1 MNAGSIAFI
10 ATDQSSSAAMR
21 PPDAM
26 VPGAASTRGEA
37 ATLRLLEVRD
47 FRNLARVDLPLPPE
61 GIAVVGDNGHGKTS
75 LLEAIYYLHVLRSVR
90 GANDADV
97 VRFGAPAF
105 HVRARTS
112 RDIGIGYERATK
124 RKRVTLDGVEPP
136 RLTDALGAVPSVMF
150 SPADVALVRGA
161 PGERRRF
168 LDIMLGVT
176 SPTYLRS
183 LQAYRAALARRNA
196 ALRSGGPVAVWEPP
210 LAQHGAV
217 ICRER
222 VAWVLDSAP
231 ALARL
236 AAAIGE
242 SAPVGVRYAS
252 TLGEQADEKALADAL
267 AEGRTNDI
275 KRGMTRIGVHRD
287 DLAVSLGEHDLREFG
302 SAGQQRTV
310 AIALRMLEAETLE
323 QRIGVAP
330 VFLLDDPFAE
340 LDQERSR
347 RILALLRERGQR
359 QTVLTVPRES
369 DIPAE
374 MTNLERWRVVSGEV
388 SREQ

>member
-1 MNAGSIAFI
+1 M
-10 ATDQSSSAAMR
+10 
-21 PPDAM
+21 
-26 VPGAASTRGEA
+26 
-37 ATLRLLEVRD
+37 TLRALEVRD

-75 LLEAIYYLHVLRSVR
+75 LLEAIYYLHVLRSMR
-90 GANDADV
+90 GAHDADV

-105 HVRARTS
+105 HVRAQTS
-112 RDIGIGYERATK
+112 REVGIGYERATK
-124 RKRVTLDGVEPP
+124 RKRVTLDGVEPA

-176 SPTYLRS
+176 SQPYLRS

-210 LAQHGAV
+210 LAHHGA
-217 ICRER
+217 IIWRER
-222 VAWVLDSAP
+222 AAWVSDSAP

-242 SAPVGVRYAS
+242 LGPVGARYSS
-252 TLGEQADEKALADAL
+252 TLGEASVVDAERALADAL
-267 AEGRTNDI
+267 AEGRAHDI
-275 KRGMTRIGVHRD
+275 RRGMTRVGVHRD
-287 DLAVSLGEHDLREFG
+287 DLVLSLEGHDLRTFG

-323 QRIGVAP
+323 KRIGVAP

-340 LDQERSR
+340 LDVERAR
-347 RILALLRERGQR
+347 RILALLRERGR
-359 QTVLTVPRES
+359 GQTVLTVPRAG

-374 MTNLERWRVVSGEV
+374 LTTLERWRARSGAIT
-388 SREQ
+388 RDG

>member
-1 MNAGSIAFI
+1 MIGS
-10 ATDQSSSAAMR
+10 
-21 PPDAM
+21 
-26 VPGAASTRGEA
+26 
-37 ATLRLLEVRD
+37 LEVRD
-47 FRNLARVDLPLPPE
+47 FRNLARVDLALPPE

-75 LLEAIYYLHVLRSVR
+75 LLEAIYYLHILRSMR
-90 GANDADV
+90 GAHDADV
-97 VRFGAPAF
+97 IRFGAPAF
-105 HVRARTS
+105 HVRARTD
-112 RDIGIGYERATK
+112 REIGIGYDRATK

-176 SPTYLRS
+176 SATYLRS

-217 ICRER
+217 IWRER
-222 VAWVLDSAP
+222 SAWIRDSAP
-231 ALARL
+231 ALSRL
-236 AAAIGE
+236 AADIGE
-242 SAPVGVRYAS
+242 SGTVAMRYGTAI
-252 TLGEQADEKALADAL
+252 ADGSDIERVLTEAL
-267 AEGRTNDI
+267 AEGRSHDI

-287 DLAVSLGEHDLREFG
+287 DVALTLDGHDLRSFG

-323 QRIGVAP
+323 RRMGVAP

-340 LDQERSR
+340 LDMERAR
-347 RILALLRERGQR
+347 RILALLRERGR
-359 QTVLTVPRES
+359 GQTVLTVPRAS

-374 MTNLERWRVVSGEV
+374 LTTLERWRARSGEMT
-388 SREQ
+388 REE

>member
-1 MNAGSIAFI
+1 M
-10 ATDQSSSAAMR
+10 
-21 PPDAM
+21 
-26 VPGAASTRGEA
+26 
-37 ATLRLLEVRD
+37 TLKALEVRD

-75 LLEAIYYLHVLRSVR
+75 LLEAIYYLHVLRSMR
-90 GANDADV
+90 GAHDADV

-105 HVRARTS
+105 HVRAQTS
-112 RDIGIGYERATK
+112 REVGIGYERATK
-124 RKRVTLDGVEPP
+124 RKRVMLDGVEPA

-176 SPTYLRS
+176 SQPYLRS

-196 ALRSGGPVAVWEPP
+196 ALRSGGPVAIWEPP
-210 LAQHGAV
+210 LAHHGA
-217 ICRER
+217 IIWRER
-222 VAWVLDSAP
+222 AAWVSDSAP

-242 SAPVGVRYAS
+242 LGPVGARYSS
-252 TLGEQADEKALADAL
+252 TLGETPYSSTLGEASSSSTAGEASVVDAERALADAL
-267 AEGRTNDI
+267 AEGRAHDI
-275 KRGMTRIGVHRD
+275 RRGMTRVGVHRD
-287 DLAVSLGEHDLREFG
+287 DLVLSLEGHDLRTFG

-340 LDQERSR
+340 LDVERAR
-347 RILALLRERGQR
+347 RILALLRERGR
-359 QTVLTVPRES
+359 GQTVLTVPRAG

-374 MTNLERWRVVSGEV
+374 LTTLERWRARSGAIT
-388 SREQ
+388 RDG

>member
-1 MNAGSIAFI
+1 M
-10 ATDQSSSAAMR
+10 
-21 PPDAM
+21 
-26 VPGAASTRGEA
+26 
-37 ATLRLLEVRD
+37 TLKALEVRD

-75 LLEAIYYLHVLRSVR
+75 LLEAIYYLHILRSMR
-90 GANDADV
+90 GAHDADV

-105 HVRARTS
+105 HVRAQTS
-112 RDIGIGYERATK
+112 REVGIGYERATK
-124 RKRVTLDGVEPP
+124 RKRVMLDGVEPA

-176 SPTYLRS
+176 SQPYLRS

-196 ALRSGGPVAVWEPP
+196 ALRSGGPVAIWEPP
-210 LAQHGAV
+210 LAHHGA
-217 ICRER
+217 IIWRER
-222 VAWVLDSAP
+222 AAWVSDSAP

-242 SAPVGVRYAS
+242 LGPVGARYSS
-252 TLGEQADEKALADAL
+252 TLGETPYSSTPGEASSSSTAGEASVVDAERALADAL
-267 AEGRTNDI
+267 AEGRAHDI
-275 KRGMTRIGVHRD
+275 RRGMTRVGVHRD
-287 DLAVSLGEHDLREFG
+287 DLVLSLEGHDLRTFG

-340 LDQERSR
+340 LDVQRAR
-347 RILALLRERGQR
+347 RILALLRERGR
-359 QTVLTVPRES
+359 GQTVLTVPRAG

-374 MTNLERWRVVSGEV
+374 LTTLERWRARSGAIT
-388 SREQ
+388 RDG

>member
-1 MNAGSIAFI
+1 M
-10 ATDQSSSAAMR
+10 
-21 PPDAM
+21 
-26 VPGAASTRGEA
+26 
-37 ATLRLLEVRD
+37 TLLALEVRD

-90 GANDADV
+90 GAHDADV
-97 VRFGAPAF
+97 IRFGAPAF
-105 HVRARTS
+105 HVRARS
-112 RDIGIGYERATK
+112 NREIGIGYDRASK

-176 SPTYLRS
+176 SQSYLRS

-217 ICRER
+217 IWRER
-222 VAWVLDSAP
+222 SAWVRDSAP

-236 AAAIGE
+236 ATDISNADR
-242 SAPVGVRYAS
+242 VTMRYAT
-252 TLGEQADEKALADAL
+252 TLGESVSEQALTEAL
-267 AEGRTNDI
+267 AEGRAHDI
-275 KRGMTRIGVHRD
+275 RRGVTRVGVHRD
-287 DLAVSLGEHDLREFG
+287 DLGLSLEGHDLRTFG

-340 LDQERSR
+340 LDQERAR
-347 RILALLRERGQR
+347 RILALLRKRGEG
-359 QTVLTVPRES
+359 QTVLTVPRAG

-374 MTNLERWRVVSGEV
+374 MTNLERWRVRSGEV
-388 SREQ
+388 SRDA

>member
-1 MNAGSIAFI
+1 VS
-10 ATDQSSSAAMR
+10 
-21 PPDAM
+21 
-26 VPGAASTRGEA
+26 
-37 ATLRLLEVRD
+37 LRAVEVRD
-47 FRNLARVDLPLPPE
+47 FRNLARVDLELPRE
-61 GIAVVGDNGHGKTS
+61 GIAVVGDNGQGKTS
-75 LLEAIYYLHVLRSVR
+75 LLEAIYYLHVLRSMR
-90 GANDADV
+90 GAHDAEV

-105 HVRARTS
+105 HVRARTD
-112 RDIGIGYERATK
+112 RAIGVGYDRATK

-176 SPTYLRS
+176 SQAYLRS
-183 LQAYRAALARRNA
+183 LQAYRGALVRRNA
-196 ALRSGGPVAVWEPP
+196 ALRAGGPVAVWEPP

-217 ICRER
+217 IWRER
-222 VAWVLDSAP
+222 VAWVEHSAP

-236 AAAIGE
+236 ATEIGE
-242 SAPVGVRYAS
+242 AGSVVARYAS
-252 TLGEQADEKALADAL
+252 SVGEVGTERAIAEAL
-267 AEGRTNDI
+267 AEGRAHDI
-275 KRGMTRIGVHRD
+275 KRGMTRVGVHRD
-287 DLAVSLGEHDLREFG
+287 DIVITLGGHDLRAFG

-310 AIALRMLEAETLE
+310 AIALRMLEAETLK

-340 LDQERSR
+340 LDVERAR
-347 RILALLRERGQR
+347 RILALLKQRGEWQA
-359 QTVLTVPRES
+359 VLTVPRAG

-374 MTNLERWRVVSGEV
+374 MTNLERWRVSAGEV
-388 SREQ
+388 SRDG

>member
-1 MNAGSIAFI
+1 
-10 ATDQSSSAAMR
+10 
-21 PPDAM
+21 
-26 VPGAASTRGEA
+26 V
-37 ATLRLLEVRD
+37 TLTVLEVRD

-75 LLEAIYYLHVLRSVR
+75 LLEAIYYLHVLRSMR
-90 GANDADV
+90 GAHDADV
-97 VRFGAPAF
+97 IRFGASAF
-105 HVRARTS
+105 HVRAMADRE
-112 RDIGIGYERATK
+112 IGIGYDRASK
-124 RKRVTLDGVEPP
+124 RKRVMLDGVEPP

-176 SPTYLRS
+176 SQTYLRS

-210 LAQHGAV
+210 LAQHGA
-217 ICRER
+217 IIWRER
-222 VAWVLDSAP
+222 SAWVRDSAP

-236 AAAIGE
+236 AAEFGE
-242 SAPVGVRYAS
+242 TGQVAARYATS
-252 TLGEQADEKALADAL
+252 LGDDVSEHAMAGAL
-267 AEGRTNDI
+267 AEGRAHDI
-275 KRGMTRIGVHRD
+275 RRGMTRIGVHRD
-287 DLAVSLGEHDLREFG
+287 DLTLTLDGHDLRTFG

-340 LDQERSR
+340 LDPERAR
-347 RILALLRERGQR
+347 RILALLQKRNES
-359 QTVLTVPRES
+359 QTVLTVPRAG

-374 MTNLERWRVVSGEV
+374 MTNLERWRVRSGEV
-388 SREQ
+388 SRDA

>member
-1 MNAGSIAFI
+1 M
-10 ATDQSSSAAMR
+10 
-21 PPDAM
+21 
-26 VPGAASTRGEA
+26 
-37 ATLRLLEVRD
+37 TLKALEVRD

-75 LLEAIYYLHVLRSVR
+75 LLEAIYYLHILRSMR
-90 GANDADV
+90 GAHDADV

-105 HVRARTS
+105 HVRAQTS
-112 RDIGIGYERATK
+112 REVGIGYERATK
-124 RKRVTLDGVEPP
+124 RKRVMLDGVEPA

-176 SPTYLRS
+176 SQPYLRS

-196 ALRSGGPVAVWEPP
+196 ALRSGGPVAIWEPP
-210 LAQHGAV
+210 LAHHGA
-217 ICRER
+217 IIWRER
-222 VAWVLDSAP
+222 AAWVSDSAP

-242 SAPVGVRYAS
+242 LGPVGARYSS
-252 TLGEQADEKALADAL
+252 TLGETPYSSTPGEASSSSTAGEASVVDAERALADAL
-267 AEGRTNDI
+267 AEGRAHDI
-275 KRGMTRIGVHRD
+275 RRGMTRVGVHRD
-287 DLAVSLGEHDLREFG
+287 DLVLSLEGHDLRTFG

-340 LDQERSR
+340 LDVRAR
-347 RILALLRERGQR
+347 AAD
-359 QTVLTVPRES
+359 PRAPS
-369 DIPAE
+369 
-374 MTNLERWRVVSGEV
+374 
-388 SREQ
+388 

>member
-1 MNAGSIAFI
+1 
-10 ATDQSSSAAMR
+10 
-21 PPDAM
+21 
-26 VPGAASTRGEA
+26 V
-37 ATLRLLEVRD
+37 TLRALEVRD

-75 LLEAIYYLHVLRSVR
+75 LLEAIYYLHVLRSMR
-90 GANDADV
+90 GAHDADV
-97 VRFGAPAF
+97 VRFGSPAF

-112 RDIGIGYERATK
+112 VDVGIGYDRATK

-176 SPTYLRS
+176 SQPYLRS

-210 LAQHGAV
+210 LAHHGA
-217 ICRER
+217 IIWRER
-222 VAWVLDSAP
+222 VAWVSDSAP

-242 SAPVGVRYAS
+242 LGPVGVRYAT
-252 TLGEQADEKALADAL
+252 TLGDDASEQAMAAAL
-267 AEGRTNDI
+267 AEGRAHDI
-275 KRGMTRIGVHRD
+275 RRGMTRVGVHRD
-287 DLAVSLGEHDLREFG
+287 DLVLSLDGHDLRAFG

-340 LDQERSR
+340 LDVERAR
-347 RILALLRERGQR
+347 RILALLRERGR
-359 QTVLTVPRES
+359 GQTVLTVPRAG

-374 MTNLERWRVVSGEV
+374 LTTLERWRARSGAIT
-388 SREQ
+388 RDG

>member
-1 MNAGSIAFI
+1 MMQPHGDRATVGS
-10 ATDQSSSAAMR
+10 
-21 PPDAM
+21 
-26 VPGAASTRGEA
+26 AASTRGVA

-75 LLEAIYYLHVLRSVR
+75 LLEAIYYLHILRSMR
-90 GANDADV
+90 GAHDADV
-97 VRFGAPAF
+97 IRFGAPAF
-105 HVRARTS
+105 HVRAETDRS
-112 RDIGIGYERATK
+112 IGLGYERATK
-124 RKRVTLDGVEPP
+124 RKRATLDGVEPP

-183 LQAYRAALARRNA
+183 LQSYRAALVRRNA
-196 ALRSGGPVAVWEPP
+196 ALRSGGPIAVWEPP

-217 ICRER
+217 IWRDR
-222 VAWVLDSAP
+222 SNWVRDSAP
-231 ALARL
+231 VLASV
-236 AAAIGE
+236 ASAIGE
-242 SAPVGVRYAS
+242 SGPVGVRYAS
-252 TLGEQADEKALADAL
+252 SLGEEATEGSIADTL
-267 AEGRTNDI
+267 AEGRAHDI
-275 KRGMTRIGVHRD
+275 KRGMTRAGVHRD
-287 DLAVSLGEHDLREFG
+287 DLGLMLDGHDLRTFG

-323 QRIGVAP
+323 RRMGTAP

-340 LDQERSR
+340 LDMERAQ
-347 RILALLRERGQR
+347 RILTLLRERGQG
-359 QTVLTVPRES
+359 QTVLTVPRAG

-374 MTNLERWRVVSGEV
+374 MTNLERWRVRSGAV
-388 SREQ
+388 SRDG

>member
-10 ATDQSSSAAMR
+10 PTDQSSSA
-21 PPDAM
+21 
-26 VPGAASTRGEA
+26 T
-37 ATLRLLEVRD
+37 TLSVLEVRD

-90 GANDADV
+90 GALDADV

-105 HVRARTS
+105 HVRAQTN
-112 RDIGIGYERATK
+112 RDVGLGYDRASK

-168 LDIMLGVT
+168 FDIMLGVT
-176 SPTYLRS
+176 STTYLRS

-196 ALRSGGPVAVWEPP
+196 AIRSGGPIAIWEPP

-217 ICRER
+217 IWRER
-222 VAWVLDSAP
+222 STWVRNAAP
-231 ALARL
+231 ALTRL

-242 SAPVGVRYAS
+242 TEQVAARYA
-252 TLGEQADEKALADAL
+252 TALGDDVSEQAIGEALAA
-267 AEGRTNDI
+267 GRAHDI

-287 DLAVSLGEHDLREFG
+287 DLVLSLEGHDLRVFG

-323 QRIGVAP
+323 RRIGVAP

-340 LDQERSR
+340 LDVERAR
-347 RILALLRERGQR
+347 RILALLRERGQG
-359 QTVLTVPRES
+359 QTVLTVPRAG

-374 MTNLERWRVVSGEV
+374 MTNLERWRVRSGEV
-388 SREQ
+388 SREE

>member
-1 MNAGSIAFI
+1 
-10 ATDQSSSAAMR
+10 
-21 PPDAM
+21 
-26 VPGAASTRGEA
+26 V
-37 ATLRLLEVRD
+37 TLRALEVRD

-75 LLEAIYYLHVLRSVR
+75 LLEAIYYLHVLRSMR
-90 GANDADV
+90 GAHDADV

-105 HVRARTS
+105 HVRAQTNRA
-112 RDIGIGYERATK
+112 IGIGYERATK

-176 SPTYLRS
+176 SQPYLRS

-210 LAQHGAV
+210 LAHHGA
-217 ICRER
+217 IIWRER
-222 VAWVLDSAP
+222 SAWIADSAP

-242 SAPVGVRYAS
+242 SATVAMRYGTAIGRDAIS
-252 TLGEQADEKALADAL
+252 RDAMSRDAMSRDAMSRDAGRTGGSEGDPDVERALADAL
-267 AEGRTNDI
+267 AEGRAHDI
-275 KRGMTRIGVHRD
+275 RRGMTRVGVHRD
-287 DLAVSLGEHDLREFG
+287 DLVLTLEGHDLRTFG

-340 LDQERSR
+340 LDVERAR
-347 RILALLRERGQR
+347 RILALLRERGR
-359 QTVLTVPRES
+359 GQTVLTVPRAS

-374 MTNLERWRVVSGEV
+374 LTTLERWRARSGAIT
-388 SREQ
+388 RDG